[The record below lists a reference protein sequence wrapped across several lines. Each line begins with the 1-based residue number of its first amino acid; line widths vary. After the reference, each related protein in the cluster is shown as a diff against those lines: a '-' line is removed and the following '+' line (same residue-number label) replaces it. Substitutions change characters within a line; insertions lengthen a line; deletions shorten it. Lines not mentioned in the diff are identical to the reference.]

1 MKRDM
6 ELGRQILLALE
17 EKNDFSTPVI
27 PEVSK
32 YTKLEVVY
40 HIKLLN
46 QAGLIEAMD
55 WSSDNGDEW
64 VATSL
69 TSIGHDFL
77 DAARSNTVWQKA
89 KAMVLDKGAAMTFEM
104 MKIALAETLK
114 AQLLGSP
121 S

>member
-6 ELGRQILLALE
+6 ELGRRILLALE
-17 EKNDFSTPVI
+17 EKEDFSTPII
-27 PEVSK
+27 PEIPEH
-32 YTKLEVVY
+32 TKLEVVY

-55 WSSDNGDEW
+55 WSGDEW
-64 VATSL
+64 VATTL

-77 DAARSNTVWQKA
+77 DAARNETIWQKA
-89 KAMVLDKGAAMTFEM
+89 KAMVLGNGAAMTFEI